1 MKIPFFK
8 MSGGGNDFII
18 IDNRNGILNGD
29 DMGGFVRYVCQ
40 RNISVGADGLI
51 LIENSGKVDF
61 KWRYF
66 NADGGEVE
74 MCGNGGRC
82 VSRFAYINGI
92 AKERLSFETKV
103 GVIDAE
109 VMGRRV
115 KLKMPLPHNLKTGFT
130 ISIDGK
136 IHNLSS
142 INTGVPHTIEVVDNL
157 ESVDVVKI
165 GRYIRHHERFE
176 PEGTNANFMNI
187 LDLHNICIRTYER
200 GVEDETL
207 ACGTGSVAGV
217 LIASIE
223 GKVESPV
230 SVKTKGGDILT
241 IYFKREGLGFNDL
254 YLEGDTRVVYTGE
267 LWEEG
272 YN

>member
-1 MKIPFFK
+1 IPFFK

-29 DMGGFVRYVCQ
+29 DISGFVKCVCQ

-51 LIENSGKVDF
+51 LIETSGKADF

-66 NADGGEVE
+66 NADGGEAW

-109 VMGRRV
+109 IRGRRV
-115 KLKMPLPHNLKTGFT
+115 KLRMPPPHNLKTGFT
-130 ISIDGK
+130 LPINGEL
-136 IHNLSS
+136 HHLSS
-142 INTGVPHTIEVVDNL
+142 INTGVPHTVEVVDNL
-157 ESVDVVKI
+157 DNVDVVKI
-165 GRYIRHHERFE
+165 GRYIRHHDRFQ
-176 PEGTNANFMNI
+176 PDGTNANFMKTI
-187 LDLHNICIRTYER
+187 DPHNICIRTYER

-207 ACGTGSVAGV
+207 ACGTGSIAGV
-217 LIASIE
+217 LIAASE
-223 GKVESPV
+223 GRVESPV
-230 SVKTKGGDILT
+230 SVKTRGGDILN
-241 IYFKREGLGFNDL
+241 IYFKRDGSGFNDV
-254 YLEGDTRVVYTGE
+254 YLEGDTRVVYKGE

-272 YN
+272 YKL